1 MRRYG
6 TWAGH
11 PEGTAEDNT
20 RCIIEVQDSF
30 VFYQCRRKRGHG
42 EGGSFCKQHAKLSP
56 NAQQLR
62 IPRDKESK

>member
-6 TWAGH
+6 PWTGH

-30 VFYQCRRKRGHG
+30 VFYQCHRKRGYG
-42 EGGSFCKQHAKLSP
+42 ESGLFCKQHAKLSP
-56 NAQQLR
+56 NEQQLR
-62 IPRDKESK
+62 IPRNKEDK